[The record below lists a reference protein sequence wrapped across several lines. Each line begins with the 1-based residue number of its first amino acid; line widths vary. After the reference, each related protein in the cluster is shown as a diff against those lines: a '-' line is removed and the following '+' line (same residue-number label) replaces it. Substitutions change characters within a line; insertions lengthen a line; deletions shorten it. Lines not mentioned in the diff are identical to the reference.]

1 LLFQQTSLRAPYSI
15 EGVGMHTGAE
25 ARITVKPAPANSGI
39 HFVVGAARIPARAAF
54 VVNTRRCTCLGNGDK
69 RVDTVEHL
77 LSALFGLC
85 ITNVEIEVEGPEIP
99 ILDGSAQ
106 LWVKGLKAAGIVEL
120 GVCAPTLRLSEPVA
134 LQTGDSWYI
143 AVPSEELGVTCVTH
157 FDHPL
162 LGTETITY
170 VESPDHYENE
180 IAPARTF
187 GFSSEVEAL
196 LAAGL
201 ARGGS
206 LDNALIIQHDRF
218 SHKLRLPHE
227 CARHKLMDL
236 LGDLS
241 LTGERLCASVTAIKP
256 SHQGNTAFATLL
268 SNYAL
273 DN

>member
-1 LLFQQTSLRAPYSI
+1 MRFQQTSLAAPYSI
-15 EGVGMHTGAE
+15 GGVGMHTGAE
-25 ARITVKPAPANSGI
+25 VRVTVKPSRVNSGV
-39 HFVVGAARIPARAAF
+39 HFVIGAARIPARASF
-54 VVNTRRCTCLGNGDK
+54 VVNTRRCTCLGSGDK

-85 ITNVEIEVEGPEIP
+85 ITNAEIEVEGPEIP

-106 LWVKGLKAAGIVEL
+106 VWVKGLKAAGIVEL
-120 GVCAPTLRLSEPVA
+120 DAPAPALHLNEPVA
-134 LQTGDSWYI
+134 LENVDSWYI
-143 AVPSEELGVTCVTH
+143 AVPSDELFVTCVTH

-162 LGTETITY
+162 LGTETITF
-170 VESPDHYENE
+170 VGSPEHYERE

-201 ARGGS
+201 AQGGS

-227 CARHKLMDL
+227 CARHKLLDL

-241 LTGERLCASVTAIKP
+241 LTGERLCANVTAIRP

-268 SNYAL
+268 SNYATEH
-273 DN
+273 